1 MKVFSLR
8 RRLTALILG
17 SLLALWLAMLALG
30 YYGAREEV
38 DELADARLR
47 ETVRILM
54 LLDLRRLDALAAEPG
69 HGAGDDGRGH
79 EMRLSFQ
86 LHDRNGRLLLR
97 APDAPD
103 ASYDPRDG
111 YATLR
116 HDGAAWR
123 TYALRSRAGYQV
135 RAFEPLAAR
144 AEITRKAA
152 WRMAQPLLLS
162 LPLLALLVWSATG
175 SGLKPLDA
183 LSKALALRNA
193 DQLEPVSLALA
204 PAEAQPLLQS
214 LNALLERLARSI
226 ERERAFTADAAHAL
240 RTPMA
245 AIKVQAEVALA
256 ARDDAE
262 RRHAL
267 DQVVAGVD
275 RATRLAQQLLALAR
289 LDHAAAGPGQLL
301 DLGALAAASAAVHAE
316 AAVRKEIELEVEARP
331 GCMLVADQVA
341 LSVLLDNLLDNAVK
355 YGRRGGHVTVRVSRD
370 GERIALAVC
379 DDGPGVPEESRAGLA
394 RRFYRVPGS
403 PAEGSGLGLAIVE
416 NVARNWGG
424 ELRFGEGLHGR
435 GLGVTVSFPAAS
447 QAADAA
453 AQALV

>member
-1 MKVFSLR
+1 MKTFSLR
-8 RRLTALILG
+8 RRLVLLILG

-47 ETVRILM
+47 ETVRLLM
-54 LLDLRRLDALAAEPG
+54 LLDLRRLDALAADAGQEG
-69 HGAGDDGRGH
+69 HDDEH
-79 EMRLSFQ
+79 EHGIRLSFQ
-86 LHDRNGRLLLR
+86 IRDRDGRLLLR

-103 ASYDPRDG
+103 AAYDPRDG
-111 YATLR
+111 HATLR
-116 HDGAAWR
+116 RDGAAWR
-123 TYALRSRAGYQV
+123 TYAQHSRAGYQV

-144 AEITRKAA
+144 AAITRKAA

-162 LPLLALLVWSATG
+162 LPLLALLVWSAAG

-240 RTPMA
+240 RTPLA

-267 DQVVAGVD
+267 NQVVAGVE

-289 LDHAAAGPGQLL
+289 LDHGAAGAGQLL
-301 DLGALAAASAAVHAE
+301 DLGALAAAGAAAHADG
-316 AAVRKEIELEVEARP
+316 AVRRGMELEVDAQP
-331 GCMLVADQVA
+331 GCMLRADPVA

-355 YGRRGGHVTVRVSRD
+355 YGRRGGRIAVRVGRD
-370 GERIALAVC
+370 GDTVALAVC
-379 DDGPGVPEESRAGLA
+379 DDGPGVPEENRAGLA
-394 RRFYRVPGS
+394 RRFYRAPGS
-403 PAEGSGLGLAIVE
+403 QAEGSGLGLAIVDS
-416 NVARNWGG
+416 VARNWDGT
-424 ELRFGEGLHGR
+424 LRFGPGLDGR
-435 GLGVTVSFPAAS
+435 GLGVTVRFPSAGTPAP
-447 QAADAA
+447 
-453 AQALV
+453 ALV